1 MKYPQ
6 TFKIQLDAETADRLC
21 MAVLRDWMKLCA
33 SDMKSKHPDD
43 RATDKKVYEA
53 CKTLLEFWS

>member
-21 MAVLRDWMKLCA
+21 IAVLRDWMKMCA
-33 SDMKSKHPDD
+33 PDKSKHADD
-43 RATDKKVYEA
+43 IATNKEIYEA
-53 CKTLLEFWS
+53 CKTLIKFWS